1 MYSITG
7 YHIGLWFNRYIMSF
21 RIALRDVYIKWMLL
35 SPMGDGCIR
44 LNYTCFEGYV
54 MKNITYMVLLH
65 LGHLTP
71 VLFSRVLCLLKHL
84 MYPSP
89 VHVPESEVYAICELV

>member
-1 MYSITG
+1 
-7 YHIGLWFNRYIMSF
+7 
-21 RIALRDVYIKWMLL
+21 
-35 SPMGDGCIR
+35 
-44 LNYTCFEGYV
+44 